1 MKVVNKLLII
11 LIGLII
17 ITFLVFKLF
26 EKDKNI
32 EGMGIPTLFGLPKFM
47 LQTAEVSVDAA
58 ATGAEVGRDVAKAA
72 SDTAADIAAATQRQ
86 ALDTKKTIEM
96 VADSAAEEGTDN
108 IRFGIST
115 ALSTAIGIAGRIT
128 TTMGQLFQNVKAA
141 IEAAWKYST
150 LVMVVGVCLLLGG
163 YVWKVGVWSINMLS
177 CLFTMFGNFSS
188 CFFYYFLDIVGYVL
202 YLPFA
207 IMFWLFRMSIETY
220 YSDCSKDEYP
230 PIYNIEKEIWDLIYW
245 VDCQVYDATGFHI
258 FHYSEDI
265 MKRCYSCSPGPFP
278 PFPNLFSPA
287 GWRKAIKE
295 YNAFSMLGKLP
306 PFS

>member
-26 EKDKNI
+26 EKDKII
-32 EGMGIPTLFGLPKFM
+32 EGGPFLGPTDIPEFA
-47 LQTAEVSVDAA
+47 LQTAEVGIDSA
-58 ATGAEVGRDVAKAA
+58 ATVAEVGRDVAKAA

-96 VADSAAEEGTDN
+96 VADSAAEEATDN
-108 IRFGIST
+108 IRFGAST
-115 ALSTAIGIAGRIT
+115 ALTTSVGIAGRIT

-150 LVMVVGVCLLLGG
+150 LVMVIGVSLLLGG

-188 CFFYYFLDIVGYVL
+188 CFFYYFLDIVGYIL

-207 IMFWLFRMSIETY
+207 IMFWLFRISIETY

-230 PIYNIEKEIWDLIYW
+230 SIYNIEKEIWDLIYW

-295 YNAFSMLGKLP
+295 YNALSMLGKLP

>member
-1 MKVVNKLLII
+1 MKQTNKILII

-17 ITFLVFKLF
+17 ITFLVFKIF
-26 EKDKNI
+26 EEPPVREGLPPFDQIIQAITSFIQGNLILKNI
-32 EGMGIPTLFGLPKFM
+32 KDSIWQVKT
-47 LQTAEVSVDAA
+47 TATDTATTIA
-58 ATGAEVGRDVAKAA
+58 ATA
-72 SDTAADIAAATQRQ
+72 QRQ
-86 ALDTKKTIEM
+86 ALDTKQSLERI
-96 VADSAAEEGTDN
+96 ADSAIEEGTDN
-108 IRFGIST
+108 IRFGAST
-115 ALSTAIGIAGRIT
+115 ALTTSVGIAGRIT
-128 TTMGQLFQNVKAA
+128 TTMGQIFQNLKAA

-163 YVWKVGVWSINMLS
+163 YVWKLGVWSINMLS

-188 CFFYYFLDIVGYVL
+188 CFFYYFLDIIGYVL

-230 PIYNIEKEIWDLIYW
+230 SIYNIEKEIWDLIYW

>member
-1 MKVVNKLLII
+1 MKNHSVRRFTTFDQIIQAITSFIQGNLI
-11 LIGLII
+11 L
-17 ITFLVFKLF
+17 
-26 EKDKNI
+26 KNI
-32 EGMGIPTLFGLPKFM
+32 KDSIWQVKT
-47 LQTAEVSVDAA
+47 TATDTATTIA
-58 ATGAEVGRDVAKAA
+58 ATA
-72 SDTAADIAAATQRQ
+72 QRQ
-86 ALDTKKTIEM
+86 ALDTKQSLETI
-96 VADSAAEEGTDN
+96 ADSAIEEGTDN
-108 IRFGIST
+108 IRFGAST
-115 ALSTAIGIAGRIT
+115 ALTTSVGIAGRIT
-128 TTMGQLFQNVKAA
+128 TTMGQIFQNLKAA

-150 LVMVVGVCLLLGG
+150 LVMVGVCLLLGG
-163 YVWKVGVWSINMLS
+163 YVWKLGVWSINMLS

-188 CFFYYFLDIVGYVL
+188 CFFYYFLDIIGYVL

-230 PIYNIEKEIWDLIYW
+230 SIYNIEKEIWDLIYW